1 MGHTFSRILLHVV
14 FSTKGR
20 VNSLYKNMR
29 DKLLAYLH
37 GIARNEG
44 VVIIKA
50 NAVDDHVHMLIEI
63 KPGQSPS
70 EVVRKLK
77 ANSSKWI
84 HETYPN
90 LKGFAWQSGYS
101 VFSVSLSAVPGV
113 VKYIEAQ
120 EDHHRRLPFAE
131 ELKRF
136 IERHQIRFNP
146 DHYLD

>member
-1 MGHTFSRILLHVV
+1 MGHTFSRVLLHVV
-14 FSTKGR
+14 FSTKDR

-29 DKLLAYLH
+29 AKLLAYLN
-37 GIARNEG
+37 GVARNEG
-44 VVIIKA
+44 ITIIKA

-63 KPGQSPS
+63 KPAQSPS

-101 VFSVSLSAVPGV
+101 VFSVSLSALPGV
-113 VKYIEAQ
+113 VKYIENQ
-120 EDHHRRLPFAE
+120 EEHHKRLPFAE
-131 ELKRF
+131 ELKCF
-136 IERHQIRFNP
+136 FERHQIRFDP
-146 DHYLD
+146 EHYLD

>member
-1 MGHTFSRILLHVV
+1 MGHTFARVLLHVV

-20 VNSLYKNMR
+20 VNSLYRNMR
-29 DKLLAYLH
+29 EKLLAYFQ

-44 VVIIKA
+44 VIILKA

-113 VKYIEAQ
+113 VKYIENQ
-120 EDHHRRLPFAE
+120 EEHHRRLPFAE